1 MQIFYWFHRQS
12 LLIELNC
19 TSKMVRKWCSNIFSV
34 LILLVRHNH
43 YRWHVTPPTH
53 SDQAAQAPNSTS
65 NATLEGSS
73 SKNNPTYTGYA
84 APDTKFCTH
93 DKNTRYFK
101 NIDLCEQGRVILAH
115 IKPTMKASRR
125 DLSDVN
131 RLESINGSKT
141 TSKHSSMNNLEKAP
155 NRNFIFHNKIP
166 KAGSTTFYNL
176 LVPLSSMNDFDLIH
190 LVPCFDKDDPQPLQ
204 DELYFSKQRP
214 DWDLTQC
221 KHSLQVW
228 TGFDPLI
235 RAVLSRLNGQFRSK
249 LQIWRKS

>member
-1 MQIFYWFHRQS
+1 M
-12 LLIELNC
+12 
-19 TSKMVRKWCSNIFSV
+19 
-34 LILLVRHNH
+34 RHSH
-43 YRWHVTPPTH
+43 YRWHITPPTH
-53 SDQAAQAPNSTS
+53 SDQAAQAPISTS

-73 SKNNPTYTGYA
+73 SKNNPTTYTGYV
-84 APDTKFCTH
+84 APDTKSCTH

-101 NIDLCEQGRVILAH
+101 NIDLCEQERTIQPNF
-115 IKPTMKASRR
+115 KPASKTSIRC
-125 DLSDVN
+125 LSERN
-131 RLESINGSKT
+131 HLESINWSKT
-141 TSKHSSMNNLEKAP
+141 ISLKIPSMNDLEKAP

-204 DELYFSKQRP
+204 DELYFSKQRT

-228 TGFDPLI
+228 QFDF
-235 RAVLSRLNGQFRSK
+235 QRSTVH
-249 LQIWRKS
+249 